1 MSFSSEHKVHKD
13 KQGIHTKIKNSP
25 FLAWILRM
33 PLIKRWALMHSVKS
47 ENVAEHSHQVA
58 VIAHLLASIRN
69 TYFNGNVNP
78 ERAATVAL
86 YHEVS
91 ETKLQDINHVT
102 KYHNPDLTREFKKI
116 EEIAEIEC
124 LNTLPEELR
133 AQFSTLLVQKNVD
146 PVYKKIVKAAD
157 LISAYLKASDELSF
171 QNKEFGH
178 VKTRLDA
185 MLTEY
190 ADEMPEIKLF
200 FDLFEDKCFVN
211 VDELSQTN

>member
-1 MSFSSEHKVHKD
+1 MSKQSS
-13 KQGIHTKIKNSP
+13 SA

-33 PLIKRWALMHSVKS
+33 PLIKRWALMHTVKE

-58 VIAHLLASIRN
+58 VIAHLLAIIRN
-69 TYFNGNVNP
+69 TYFNGNLNP

-116 EEIAEIEC
+116 EAMAEIEC
-124 LNTLPEELR
+124 LKTLPLELQS
-133 AQFSTLLVQKNVD
+133 QFSELLVQKNVD

-157 LISAYLKASDELSF
+157 LIAAYLKACDELRF
-171 QNKEFGH
+171 QNDEFSH
-178 VKTRLDA
+178 VKVRLKQ
-185 MLTEY
+185 MLDEY
-190 ADEMPEIKLF
+190 AEEAPEIEMFLTLF
-200 FDLFEDKCFVN
+200 QDKCLVN
-211 VDELSQTN
+211 VDELSA

>member
-1 MSFSSEHKVHKD
+1 MKS
-13 KQGIHTKIKNSP
+13 SP
-25 FLAWILRM
+25 FLAWMLRM
-33 PLIKRWALMHSVKS
+33 PLIKRWALMHAVKR

-69 TYFNGNVNP
+69 TYFQGNINP

-116 EEIAEIEC
+116 EEMAEIEC
-124 LNTLPEELR
+124 LHTLPEELQ
-133 AQFSTLLVQKNVD
+133 AQFSGLLVQKNVE
-146 PVYKKIVKAAD
+146 PEYKKIVKAAD

-171 QNKEFGH
+171 KNKEFAH
-178 VKTRLDA
+178 VKSRLDS
-185 MLTEY
+185 MLAKY
-190 ADEMPEIKLF
+190 AEDMPEIKMF
-200 FDLFEDKCFVN
+200 FDLFEEKCFVN
-211 VDELSQTN
+211 VDELSKTT

>member
-1 MSFSSEHKVHKD
+1 MSNHPKSA
-13 KQGIHTKIKNSP
+13 

-33 PLIKRWALMHSVKS
+33 PLIKRWALMHTVKQ

-58 VIAHLLASIRN
+58 VIAHLLAVLRN
-69 TYFNGNVNP
+69 TYFNGNLNP

-116 EEIAEIEC
+116 EAMAEIEC
-124 LNTLPEELR
+124 LKTLPKELQS
-133 AQFSTLLVQKNVD
+133 AFSGLLVQKDVD

-157 LISAYLKASDELSF
+157 LIAAYLKACDELRF
-171 QNKEFGH
+171 QNDEFSH
-178 VKTRLDA
+178 VKIRLKQMLDEYTREA
-185 MLTEY
+185 
-190 ADEMPEIKLF
+190 PEIEMFLSIF
-200 FDLFEDKCFVN
+200 QEKCLVN
-211 VDELSQTN
+211 VDELSE